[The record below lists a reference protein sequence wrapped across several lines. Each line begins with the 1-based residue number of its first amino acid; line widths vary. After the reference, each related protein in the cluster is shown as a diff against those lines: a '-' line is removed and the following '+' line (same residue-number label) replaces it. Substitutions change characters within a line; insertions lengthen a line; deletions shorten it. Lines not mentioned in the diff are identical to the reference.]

1 MRLYDKLAGV
11 YPSCHF
17 SLSSTQ
23 TRIEED
29 ESGAVTKEVIVE
41 HTGIEVLK
49 INKSLLVAI
58 RDVENSEHVDVCD
71 GILAAEQLSGLI
83 GYFELKS
90 ACTKGNVLKAR
101 KQILASQHHLDTAFA
116 RCAIDKAN
124 FTEKGIIVTQPI
136 TDEERVKNRKRL
148 QRDNDRNVQISSA
161 RFLHR
166 LLTGKAI
173 RTEKGTTL
181 IHFNA
186 GEIIPLSGLI

>member
-1 MRLYDKLAGV
+1 MTLYNKLAGV

-17 SLSSTQ
+17 SLCSTQ

-29 ESGAVTKEVIVE
+29 EPEAVTKEVIVE

-71 GILAAEQLSGLI
+71 GILATEQPSGFI

-101 KQILASQHHLDTAFA
+101 KQILDSQHHLNTAFI

-124 FTEKGIIVTQPI
+124 LW
-136 TDEERVKNRKRL
+136 RKA
-148 QRDNDRNVQISSA
+148 SSSPS
-161 RFLHR
+161 L
-166 LLTGKAI
+166 
-173 RTEKGTTL
+173 
-181 IHFNA
+181 
-186 GEIIPLSGLI
+186 